1 MMIHLILS
9 LHIALIGGHQLTCRP
24 KPNLNRTDFDHAP
37 DPASALAAIEAETG
51 DVNAG
56 SSKDALKHLRH
67 LLEREIEAQVCDIRS
82 SRFRFEILCAST
94 LVEAAGADTP
104 ISKAPINIM

>member
-1 MMIHLILS
+1 MLNSCNLRK
-9 LHIALIGGHQLTCRP
+9 CR
-24 KPNLNRTDFDHAP
+24 TAFDHAP

-67 LLEREIEAQVCDIRS
+67 LLEREIEAQVCKR
-82 SRFRFEILCAST
+82 LCQVAPDLTGGVKMGCSNVT
-94 LVEAAGADTP
+94 AG
-104 ISKAPINIM
+104 M